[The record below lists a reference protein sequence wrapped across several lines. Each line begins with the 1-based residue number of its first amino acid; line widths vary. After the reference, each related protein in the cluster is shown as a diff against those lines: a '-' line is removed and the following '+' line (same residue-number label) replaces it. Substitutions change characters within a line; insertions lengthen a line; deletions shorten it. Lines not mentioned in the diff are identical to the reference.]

1 MENLRPC
8 ALKAIMRKQLYDS
21 AEMQE
26 AEKRF
31 PKEFVWAET
40 DASKNGV
47 VPPVMDQADCG
58 SCYMVSSM
66 RMLTARKNVKILR
79 TKKESAAKLN
89 DAEKDNFSIS
99 FPLHCGEYNQGCKG
113 GYGFLAAKWSSDIG
127 MIPSKCFPYD
137 TKSKCPKT
145 NLEK

>member
-21 AEMQE
+21 AEMRE
-26 AEKRF
+26 AELRY

-40 DASKNGV
+40 DANNGV

-66 RMLTARKNVKILR
+66 RMLTARKNVKLLR
-79 TKKESAAKLN
+79 AKQ
-89 DAEKDNFSIS
+89 ETIKD
-99 FPLHCGEYNQGCKG
+99 
-113 GYGFLAAKWSSDIG
+113 
-127 MIPSKCFPYD
+127 
-137 TKSKCPKT
+137 
-145 NLEK
+145 